1 MRTRLLLPAALAAL
15 LAAPASAFE
24 PTGELTFRV
33 RGNAGTGAS
42 FDAERLVGPSVNL
55 TRREGGSW
63 AGDIA
68 GQNVSLEVSD
78 RRVSGANVDLH
89 LGNDG
94 KKRMV
99 RGNFFGRRL
108 WLEYSGKKLSGRFGD
123 CSLSLERRRA
133 GVLEGD
139 VGCVERAGNLPRTA
153 HAILQLAGEAAQ
165 AEPPMPQFALALVAL
180 LTG

>member
-1 MRTRLLLPAALAAL
+1 
-15 LAAPASAFE
+15 
-24 PTGELTFRV
+24 
-33 RGNAGTGAS
+33 
-42 FDAERLVGPSVNL
+42 VNL
-55 TRREGGSW
+55 TRREGGGW

-89 LGNDG
+89 LVAEAG
-94 KKRMV
+94 KRTV
-99 RGNFFGRRL
+99 RGNFFGQRL

-123 CSLSLERRRA
+123 CSLSLQQRRA

-139 VGCVERAGNLPRTA
+139 VGCIERAGTLPRTA
-153 HAILQLAGEAAQ
+153 HAILQLAGDAARP
-165 AEPPMPQFALALVAL
+165 EPPMPQFALALLAL